1 MPAESVLDTPLEEV
15 LSGRLPARLA
25 SELSLTTVG
34 ELLDHTPRRW
44 VERGALLSAVRRGLR
59 TVVRR

>member
-25 SELSLTTVG
+25 AELSLTTVG

-44 VERGALLSAVRRGLR
+44 VERG
-59 TVVRR
+59 

>member
-25 SELSLTTVG
+25 SELSLTC
-34 ELLDHTPRRW
+34 LLYTSDAAD
-44 VERGALLSAVRRGLR
+44 E
-59 TVVRR
+59 